1 MRFVHNVGSGCVLS
15 FDDDPWMV
23 YPLTYAHLDIL
34 ATYLLLMKSTMGYGS
49 GFDQKSSSSLDSR
62 FTKESKIMMPTAM
75 RMAMLATIK

>member
-1 MRFVHNVGSGCVLS
+1 MRFVHSVGSGCVLS
-15 FDDDPWMV
+15 FDDDPWME

-49 GFDQKSSSSLDSR
+49 GFDQKSLSLDSR

>member
-1 MRFVHNVGSGCVLS
+1 MRFVHSVGSGCVLS

-49 GFDQKSSSSLDSR
+49 GFDQKSPSLDSR
-62 FTKESKIMMPTAM
+62 FTKESKIMMPKAI